1 MCIDVV
7 VLCPFTAPIYVPKVL
22 RDLFVGILSSLRI
35 ISPRPDSIERR
46 SYFLGLPL
54 SRFNFPFNFI
64 TAPLISNAFLLAI
77 LAIGREEVA
86 AGTIGADNIVPIDIM
101 VFFVTLAYMAI
112 SLDATGLIRWLAY
125 KVLAWGGKTGRR
137 LFFFLY
143 VFWFILTGCVG
154 NDPTIL
160 SGTPFL
166 AYITR
171 VAKNIDSP
179 RAWIFTQFAM
189 ANVASTIL
197 VSSNPTNL
205 VLAGAFEIKFI
216 EYTANV
222 IVPVLFTAILLFPFL
237 LFVVFR
243 DDKLVPRTIDM
254 HELPDELRSREPV
267 NPNIPG
273 VSDDGDHDAD
283 AEDDDAVR
291 TSGEPKKLLLSLEEI
306 MNPYLD
312 KWSAALIA
320 GLLATALLVVL
331 ALNAA
336 TANSGAHYPVFW
348 VTLPAAVLALVFDM
362 ASGWARRHDSR
373 AHARA
378 RRLRRG
384 PGGAALRSDGSS
396 SGGGGN
402 SSSDEFESDSGDER
416 RAGGPRPD
424 AIRSAPRA
432 VVRDGGEK
440 QVDQEADHVTPA
452 APGGG
457 SPARAAGR
465 RTTVSSLV
473 RDAWAWMRETF
484 PNASHTLGFLP
495 WALVPFAFAMFIL
508 VQALATK
515 GWIPVFAYGWDHWVT
530 RTGTVGAIG
539 GSKSMF
545 LVLLLEIKLA
555 REKKQNTNSDS
566 IHQWV
571 FYLWCSATLVTTSL
585 LSWKC
590 HLLTIKPVRW
600 HQHRHDHPTLPRH
613 PGMAGHPR
621 AKRRP
626 HQQPH
631 VLGDGIQ
638 HGARRQLRGLQ
649 LCLQRRA
656 GRPALARHPH
666 QEAHPHQQPRVCVG
680 QPAHHRLHHGRRL
693 QYPRWRGVYHA
704 GDCSLQ
710 CITIIEDP

>member
-1 MCIDVV
+1 M
-7 VLCPFTAPIYVPKVL
+7 LYPFAAPIYVPKIL
-22 RDLFVGILSSLRI
+22 RDLFVGALSGLRI
-35 ISPRPDSIERR
+35 ISPRPDNIERR
-46 SYFLGLPL
+46 AYFLGLPL
-54 SRFNFPFNFI
+54 SRFNFRFNFV

-125 KVLAWGGKTGRR
+125 KVLSWGGKTGRR

-237 LFVVFR
+237 LYVVFR
-243 DDKLVPRTIDM
+243 DEKLVPRTIDM
-254 HELPDELRSREPV
+254 HELPEELRGRQPV
-267 NPNIPG
+267 NPNIPN
-273 VSDDGDHDAD
+273 VSDD
-283 AEDDDAVR
+283 DDDDTVR
-291 TSGEPKKLLLSLEEI
+291 GGEPKKLLLSLEEI

-312 KWSAALIA
+312 KWSASLIA

-331 ALNAA
+331 VLNAA

-348 VTLPAAVLALVFDM
+348 VTLPAAVLALAFDM
-362 ASGWARRHDSR
+362 ASGWARRHESR
-373 AHARA
+373 ALARD
-378 RRLRRG
+378 RRSSR
-384 PGGAALRSDGSS
+384 PGGVLHGGS
-396 SGGGGN
+396 
-402 SSSDEFESDSGDER
+402 SSSDESETDSGDEN
-416 RAGGPRPD
+416 RAAGLRPASSPERPD
-424 AIRSAPRA
+424 AIRSAPHAAR
-432 VVRDGGEK
+432 RDEEK
-440 QVDQEADHVTPA
+440 VDEKADDVHPA
-452 APGGG
+452 
-457 SPARAAGR
+457 SPNSSQSRAADA

-473 RDAWAWMRETF
+473 RDAWTWMRETF

-539 GSKSMF
+539 GSKS
-545 LVLLLEIKLA
+545 
-555 REKKQNTNSDS
+555 TSD
-566 IHQWV
+566 
-571 FYLWCSATLVTTSL
+571 AA
-585 LSWKC
+585 SW
-590 HLLTIKPVRW
+590 
-600 HQHRHDHPTLPRH
+600 
-613 PGMAGHPR
+613 
-621 AKRRP
+621 
-626 HQQPH
+626 
-631 VLGDGIQ
+631 
-638 HGARRQLRGLQ
+638 
-649 LCLQRRA
+649 
-656 GRPALARHPH
+656 
-666 QEAHPHQQPRVCVG
+666 E
-680 QPAHHRLHHGRRL
+680 
-693 QYPRWRGVYHA
+693 
-704 GDCSLQ
+704 
-710 CITIIEDP
+710 

>member
-1 MCIDVV
+1 MSDSGQSSSSVDLDTEKIKEWRSIITLIVFVLTSELSLVPPPPSFPLCKYELNWSFFIDVV
-7 VLCPFTAPIYVPKVL
+7 VLYPFTAPVYVPKIL
-22 RDLFVGILSSLRI
+22 RDLFVGALSGLRI
-35 ISPRPDSIERR
+35 ISPRPDNIERR
-46 SYFLGLPL
+46 VYLLGLPL
-54 SRFNFPFNFI
+54 SRFNFPFNFV

-125 KVLAWGGKTGRR
+125 KVLSWGGKTGRR

-237 LFVVFR
+237 LYVVFR
-243 DDKLVPRTIDM
+243 DEKLVPRTIDM
-254 HELPDELRSREPV
+254 HELPEELRGQQPV
-267 NPNIPG
+267 NPNIPN
-273 VSDDGDHDAD
+273 VSDD
-283 AEDDDAVR
+283 DDDDTVQ
-291 TSGEPKKLLLSLEEI
+291 SGEPKKLLLSLEEI

-312 KWSAALIA
+312 KWSASLIA

-348 VTLPAAVLALVFDM
+348 VTLPAAVLALAFDM
-362 ASGWARRHDSR
+362 ASGWARRHESR
-373 AHARA
+373 ALARD
-378 RRLRRG
+378 RRRRG
-384 PGGAALRSDGSS
+384 PGGALRSG
-396 SGGGGN
+396 
-402 SSSDEFESDSGDER
+402 SSSDESESESGDETG
-416 RAGGPRPD
+416 ADGPRAASSPVRPD
-424 AIRSAPRA
+424 PIQPALHTAGRNEERVDEKADDVHPAPPISS
-432 VVRDGGEK
+432 
-440 QVDQEADHVTPA
+440 Q
-452 APGGG
+452 
-457 SPARAAGR
+457 SRAAET

-473 RDAWAWMRETF
+473 RDAWTWMRETF

-539 GSKSMF
+539 GSKSISDAASWDQIG
-545 LVLLLEIKLA
+545 ERDA
-555 REKKQNTNSDS
+555 NSNS
-566 IHQWV
+566 I
-571 FYLWCSATLVTTSL
+571 S
-585 LSWKC
+585 
-590 HLLTIKPVRW
+590 
-600 HQHRHDHPTLPRH
+600 
-613 PGMAGHPR
+613 
-621 AKRRP
+621 
-626 HQQPH
+626 
-631 VLGDGIQ
+631 GIFSC
-638 HGARRQLRGLQ
+638 GA
-649 LCLQRRA
+649 
-656 GRPALARHPH
+656 
-666 QEAHPHQQPRVCVG
+666 
-680 QPAHHRLHHGRRL
+680 
-693 QYPRWRGVYHA
+693 
-704 GDCSLQ
+704 LQ
-710 CITIIEDP
+710 CE